1 VNVENETKDEIDL
14 YSIYLIL
21 WRSKK
26 VILTIS
32 TFIGIVALLVTF
44 FYPRVFVSTAI
55 LSPTNDF
62 SSNANNNSSI
72 SSIAALAGL
81 NLGQKQAQSSLK
93 DIALKKLQGRDFFEN
108 QIFNDDDFIFEVKK
122 FGISS
127 FSDTYNF
134 YEENLIVEEDED
146 KGFITISFYS
156 LSPES
161 AKFFLDLSIKK
172 INQEMLRTTQE
183 RNKKALNYLYETIK
197 QSDIVEVRTAV
208 SSLIKRNVSELS
220 LSEMN
225 EDFIFS
231 IIDSPRLN
239 EDHVYPQRLLI
250 FLIGFIFSMLV
261 LSSLVILLNF
271 RNETLELSHKP
282 LFISIN
288 KIEE

>member
-1 VNVENETKDEIDL
+1 MNVENETKDEIDL
-14 YSIYLIL
+14 YSIYLTL

-32 TFIGIVALLVTF
+32 TFIGIVALLATF

-62 SSNANNNSSI
+62 SSNSNNNSSI

-81 NLGQKQAQSSLK
+81 NLGQQQAQSSLK

-127 FSDTYNF
+127 FSDTFDF

-250 FLIGFIFSMLV
+250 FLIGFIFSMLI

-288 KIEE
+288 KN

>member
-1 VNVENETKDEIDL
+1 M
-14 YSIYLIL
+14 
-21 WRSKK
+21 
-26 VILTIS
+26 
-32 TFIGIVALLVTF
+32 
-44 FYPRVFVSTAI
+44 STAI

-62 SSNANNNSSI
+62 SSNSNNNSSI

-81 NLGQKQAQSSLK
+81 NLGQQQAQSSLK

-127 FSDTYNF
+127 FSDTFDF

-250 FLIGFIFSMLV
+250 FLIGFIFYMLI

-288 KIEE
+288 KN

>member
-1 VNVENETKDEIDL
+1 MSVENETKDEIDL

-32 TFIGIVALLVTF
+32 TFIGIVALMATF

-62 SSNANNNSSI
+62 SSNSNNNSSI

-81 NLGQKQAQSSLK
+81 NLGQQQAQSSLK
-93 DIALKKLQGRDFFEN
+93 DIALKKLQGKDFFEN

-127 FSDTYNF
+127 FLDTYHF

-146 KGFITISFYS
+146 KGFITISFFS

-172 INQEMLRTTQE
+172 INQEMLKTTQE

-250 FLIGFIFSMLV
+250 FSIGFIFSMLI
-261 LSSLVILLNF
+261 LSSIVILLNF

-288 KIEE
+288 KN

>member
-1 VNVENETKDEIDL
+1 MNVENETKDEIDL
-14 YSIYLIL
+14 YSIYLTL

-32 TFIGIVALLVTF
+32 TFIGIVALLATF

-62 SSNANNNSSI
+62 SSNSNNNSSI

-81 NLGQKQAQSSLK
+81 NLGPQQAQSSLK

-127 FSDTYNF
+127 FSDTFDF

-250 FLIGFIFSMLV
+250 FLIGFIFSMLI

-288 KIEE
+288 KN

>member
-1 VNVENETKDEIDL
+1 MNVENETKDEIDL
-14 YSIYLIL
+14 YSIYLTL

-32 TFIGIVALLVTF
+32 IFIGIVALLATF

-62 SSNANNNSSI
+62 SSNSNNNSSI

-81 NLGQKQAQSSLK
+81 NLGQQQAQSSLK

-134 YEENLIVEEDED
+134 YEENLTIEEDED
-146 KGFITISFYS
+146 KGFITISFHS

-183 RNKKALNYLYETIK
+183 KNKKALNYLYETIK
-197 QSDIVEVRTAV
+197 QSDIVEVRTAI

-250 FLIGFIFSMLV
+250 FLIGFIFSMLI

-288 KIEE
+288 KN

>member
-1 VNVENETKDEIDL
+1 MNVENETKDEIDL